1 MTSVTVALVAY
12 NRINSGE
19 INMGNSA
26 DNTDV
31 VILAAA
37 RTPQGR
43 INGQLASFTAVDLG
57 AHAIRAAL
65 NAGGVDAGQVEAV
78 IMGQVLQAGAGQNPA
93 RQSSIGAGIGWNVP
107 AVTVNKVCLSG
118 LTAVIDAARLIR
130 SGEASVVVAGGQES
144 MTRAPHLLPGSR
156 QGWTYGSIEALDAAA
171 HDGLTDA
178 FDGHSMG
185 LSTETRNRALGI
197 DRTSQDNV
205 AAQSH
210 QRAALAAKNGTFD
223 DEIVPIS
230 VKQRKGDPLV
240 VSTDEGVRPNTS
252 VESLA
257 GLRAAF
263 VTDGTITAGN
273 SSPLSDGA
281 AALVLSSRAF
291 AEEHGLEYLA
301 VVGKPGQVAGPD
313 NSLHSQPSNAIRDA
327 LGRAGWSTA
336 DLDFIEIN
344 EAFGSVAVQSL
355 KDLDYPLE
363 QCNIHGGAI
372 ALGHPIGAS
381 GARLAGHAA
390 HELKRRGSGKA
401 AVSLCGG
408 GGQGEA
414 LLLYRD

>member
-1 MTSVTVALVAY
+1 
-12 NRINSGE
+12 
-19 INMGNSA
+19 MGDSQ
-26 DNTDV
+26 DNIDV
-31 VILAAA
+31 VILAAV

-43 INGQLASFTAVDLG
+43 INGQLAGFTAVDLG
-57 AHAIRAAL
+57 ARAIRAAL
-65 NAGGVDAGQVEAV
+65 DAGGVDAADVDAV

-93 RQSSIGAGIGWNVP
+93 RQSSVGAGIGWNVP
-107 AVTVNKVCLSG
+107 AVTINKVCLSG

-130 SGEASVVVAGGQES
+130 AGDATVVVAGGQES

-156 QGWTYGSIEALDAAA
+156 QGWTYGNIAALDAAA

-178 FDGHSMG
+178 FDGQSMG
-185 LSTETRNRALGI
+185 LSTETRNLALGI
-197 DRTSQDNV
+197 DRQSQDNV

-210 QRAALAAKNGTFD
+210 QRAALAAKNGIFD
-223 DEIVPIS
+223 DELVPLS
-230 VKQRKGDPLV
+230 VKQRKGDPLQV
-240 VSTDEGVRPNTS
+240 NADEGIRPATT

-263 VTDGTITAGN
+263 ATDGTITAGN

-281 AALVLSSRAF
+281 AALVLSSRGY
-291 AEEHGLEYLA
+291 AEAHGLAYLA

-313 NSLHSQPSNAIRDA
+313 NSLHSQPSNAILDA
-327 LGRAGWSTA
+327 LQRAGWTTA

-355 KDLDYPLE
+355 KDLDYPLDR
-363 QCNIHGGAI
+363 CNIHGGAI

-381 GARLAGHAA
+381 GARLAVHAA
-390 HELKRRGSGKA
+390 HELQRRGTGKA